1 MILGEWEYISL
12 LPLAITLLLAFI
24 MRSALIAMLI
34 GTFIGTLLIGLTP
47 GVGLNQIFQ
56 ASLGNDDFI
65 WICEIVIL
73 IGILFELFKSSGALN
88 LLAERVMNRQKKRRN
103 VELSAWAM
111 GFMIVDDYF
120 SPL

>member
-12 LPLAITLLLAFI
+12 LPLVITLLLAFV
-24 MRSALIAMLI
+24 MRSALIAMLV

-65 WICEIVIL
+65 WICDIM
-73 IGILFELFKSSGALN
+73 GIK
-88 LLAERVMNRQKKRRN
+88 
-103 VELSAWAM
+103 
-111 GFMIVDDYF
+111 
-120 SPL
+120 